1 MFYKLNIVF
10 DLTRNKQ
17 TRSMMVMIWN
27 KLVENKQITIN
38 ARKFDEELQDEN
50 LGLESRC
57 SLETNR
63 TSKVC
68 LPTQIR
74 F

>member
-1 MFYKLNIVF
+1 MFHKFNIVVH
-10 DLTRNKQ
+10 LTRNKQ
-17 TRSMMVMIWN
+17 TRFMMVMIWN
-27 KLVENKQITIN
+27 KLVRNKQITIN
-38 ARKFDEELQDEN
+38 ARKFDEELEDEN

-63 TSKVC
+63 TSEVC